1 MIGKNI
7 DTAMLLLDQTKILQ
21 ALDALV
27 TLTEFV
33 QIESVKSKDQESYL
47 PSSEERSDA
56 KKVF

>member
-33 QIESVKSKDQESYL
+33 QIKSVKSKDQESYL
-47 PSSEERSDA
+47 PSSEEKSDA